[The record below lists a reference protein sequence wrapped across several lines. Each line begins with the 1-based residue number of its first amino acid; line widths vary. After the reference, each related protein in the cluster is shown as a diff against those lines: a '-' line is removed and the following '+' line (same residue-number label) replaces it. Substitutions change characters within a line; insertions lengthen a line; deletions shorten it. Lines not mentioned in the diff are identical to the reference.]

1 MTSCFASGFV
11 DNAEKINSRAAMI
24 GFFGVIIVEAVRCT
38 RPAPAL
44 RAQGCAPLRPSV
56 LLTRLA
62 AQLAGK
68 GLLELI
74 GIETGNGIDI
84 GF

>member
-1 MTSCFASGFV
+1 
-11 DNAEKINSRAAMI
+11 MI

-38 RPAPAL
+38 RL
-44 RAQGCAPLRPSV
+44 RPTACARLLPTLRPSM
-56 LLTRLA
+56 LLKRLA
-62 AQLAGK
+62 PQLAGK